1 MEQESNDLYIIPA
14 KFRKIENLHILFWL
28 IKDLC
33 WCLVFKP
40 LGIIMIVPT
49 LSVAIYIAWGSRQ
62 FVSELTHNI
71 AITLWIMANSM
82 WMISEFFKV
91 DEQVK
96 PYCIIP
102 FSLGL
107 LILFYYYLV
116 YAPLQKRKQR
126 AAKAPGILTVE
137 ESIVEKEQPVN

>member
-1 MEQESNDLYIIPA
+1 MYVIPA
-14 KFRKIENLHILFWL
+14 AFRKLENLHILFWL

-33 WCLVFKP
+33 WCLIIKW
-40 LGIIMIVPT
+40 LGVVMIVPT
-49 LSVAIYIAWGSRQ
+49 LSVAIYIAWRSRHI
-62 FVSELTHNI
+62 VSELTHNI

-82 WMISEFFKV
+82 WMISEFLKV

-107 LILFYYYLV
+107 LILLYYYLIYV
-116 YAPLQKRKQR
+116 PMKKKRNR
-126 AAKAPGILTVE
+126 AGVKETTSTLVVMEETV
-137 ESIVEKEQPVN
+137 Q

>member
-1 MEQESNDLYIIPA
+1 VGQESKELYVIPA
-14 KFRKIENLHILFWL
+14 KFRKLENLHILFWL

-33 WCLVFKP
+33 WCLVFKS
-40 LGIIMIVPT
+40 LGMIMIIPT
-49 LSVAIYIAWGSRQ
+49 LSVAVYIAWRSRHI
-62 FVSELTHNI
+62 VAEVTHNI
-71 AITLWIMANSM
+71 AITLWIAANSM

-107 LILFYYYLV
+107 LILFYYYLI
-116 YAPLQKRKQR
+116 YAPMKKKKEAEEVASVPQE
-126 AAKAPGILTVE
+126 ILNQEIMNVE
-137 ESIVEKEQPVN
+137 